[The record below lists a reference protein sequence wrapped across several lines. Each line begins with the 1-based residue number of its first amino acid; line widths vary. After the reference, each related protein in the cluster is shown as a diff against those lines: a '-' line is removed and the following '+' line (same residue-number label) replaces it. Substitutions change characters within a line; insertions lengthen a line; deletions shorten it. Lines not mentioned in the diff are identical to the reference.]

1 MENGIQR
8 PALTAKT
15 MRKPFKACAGFTL
28 IELMIVVAI
37 IAIIGVFAVPG
48 FVTFIQNNRIKT
60 QSSEFVTSLAL
71 ARMEAIKRARRVVVC
86 PGTTAS
92 GCTGTDWE
100 IGWIVFAD
108 TNDNSAYNPPG
119 DVALEVHDALAG
131 GNELRGTDGV
141 AGMISFMPSG
151 LVKNAANNDLGAGEG
166 FTLCLPVGADNRW
179 IRSRVISITTI
190 GRTRIATSDAAGLPV
205 GDCQ

>member
-1 MENGIQR
+1 METETQR

-15 MRKPFKACAGFTL
+15 RRKPFKPCAGFTL

-86 PGTTAS
+86 PGTTAG
-92 GCTGTDWE
+92 GCAGTAWE

-108 TNDNSAYNPPG
+108 TNDNTAYDAPG

-131 GNELRGTDGV
+131 SNELRGTAAV
-141 AGMISFMPSG
+141 ASTISFMPDG
-151 LVKNAANNDLGAGEG
+151 RADEVTAGEG
-166 FTLCLPVGADNRW
+166 AFTLCLPPGADNRW
-179 IRSRVISITTI
+179 GQSRVISITTI
-190 GRTRIATSDAAGLPV
+190 GRTRLATSDAAGLPV
-205 GDCQ
+205 TNCQ